1 MSLRPERFLNSKTV
15 EEVPTS
21 RHTACSRCYR
31 TCSQRG
37 DKGCRGWGS
46 RTSKKGE
53 GDTEKEAKETKSDK
67 KGRRILEKRVP
78 DSGDL
83 RCEQHQR
90 KTSDQTLAR
99 VLRTSD
105 TKIRTKSNIIIKVGK
120 QRGAMGQ

>member
-37 DKGCRGWGS
+37 DKGCRGFGS
-46 RTSKKGE
+46 RTAKKGE

-83 RCEQHQR
+83 TCEQHQR
-90 KTSDQTLAR
+90 NTSDQDFSKSTQDIR
-99 VLRTSD
+99 SQNTYKN
-105 TKIRTKSNIIIKVGK
+105 KI
-120 QRGAMGQ
+120 